1 MLVVIVTT
9 RMIAAYSC
17 AYDVNNLIFEFIF
30 IILIVI
36 FHPPAADRSRD
47 SPGELAPIVRGWN
60 IVSTFM
66 KEDHPESSVEK
77 KNIKRHLQAWDML
90 CLALSMTTKDISVC
104 WDSKK
109 KVQTQ
114 QTGEK
119 FLISLWL
126 YISDFGEPN
135 FCEPSLSVR
144 RWWLEVWWRVR
155 KPWDQKQ
162 LILGCT
168 VEGPDLTG
176 EVVEG
181 FREQRWFDWIVCLG
195 QKEVISLWYIWIW
208 VPMWYIWI
216 WVSDV

>member
-1 MLVVIVTT
+1 MLIISYLSLYLYNINRNIPSTCSRQKQRFT
-9 RMIAAYSC
+9 WGACSNCEGMKYSFN
-17 AYDVNNLIFEFIF
+17 A
-30 IILIVI
+30 
-36 FHPPAADRSRD
+36 
-47 SPGELAPIVRGWN
+47 
-60 IVSTFM
+60 M

-77 KNIKRHLQAWDML
+77 KHKKSSSSLWHVVFGTFHDNKRH
-90 CLALSMTTKDISVC
+90 ISVLRFE
-104 WDSKK
+104 K
-109 KVQTQ
+109 KVKTQ

-162 LILGCT
+162 LIHGCT
-168 VEGPDLTG
+168 VEGPDVTG

>member
-1 MLVVIVTT
+1 MWVYI
-9 RMIAAYSC
+9 Y
-17 AYDVNNLIFEFIF
+17 

-66 KEDHPESSVEK
+66 KKIIQRVP
-77 KNIKRHLQAWDML
+77 W
-90 CLALSMTTKDISVC
+90 
-104 WDSKK
+104 KK
-109 KVQTQ
+109 KHKKTSSSLWHVVFGTFHDNKTQ

-162 LILGCT
+162 LIHGCT
-168 VEGPDLTG
+168 VEGPDVTG

-216 WVSDV
+216 WVSDVYYIHINVICNLSRAFSDAISI

>member
-1 MLVVIVTT
+1 
-9 RMIAAYSC
+9 
-17 AYDVNNLIFEFIF
+17 
-30 IILIVI
+30 
-36 FHPPAADRSRD
+36 
-47 SPGELAPIVRGWN
+47 
-60 IVSTFM
+60 
-66 KEDHPESSVEK
+66 
-77 KNIKRHLQAWDML
+77 ML
-90 CLALSMTTKDISVC
+90 CLALSTTTKDISVC

-109 KVQTQ
+109 KVKTQ

-162 LILGCT
+162 LIHGCT
-168 VEGPDLTG
+168 LEGPDVTG

-181 FREQRWFDWIVCLG
+181 FREQRWFDWIVFWD
-195 QKEVISLWYIWIW
+195 KKRWYPCDIFGYEFRCDIFGYEFLMFNTFTS
-208 VPMWYIWI
+208 MWYATCLELSVMHCLYKRRSIY
-216 WVSDV
+216 